1 MKQKFYFS
9 FKMSE
14 KYKYSSKGKTYTY
27 DLSSLTDEERKKFH
41 KMSHTNR
48 LRFIEQHKLE
58 EVPLLD
64 TYTVRTAAESTD
76 KKKRWKKEM
85 DLYNSQ
91 FIKNGLEEM
100 KNKNIVLDEDT
111 LKKQFTD
118 EQYKDIEKRIKEGY
132 NDFNKLINYY
142 VNQINTLNVE
152 SIDTM
157 NTKNLNELKADQIN
171 KLVFDTKQLDK
182 LLKDPINQLIKLQ
195 ELDKIKDNIEALKAI
210 DQGNIPKLIN
220 ELKNMNLDDI
230 VNNIN
235 DKINTALEQL
245 KEITK
250 IDVSKEELL
259 KVLGNENDRVE
270 LKDMIKELKKQRGE
284 TNKLI
289 EKYNKSEITKEQL
302 EELLKDVGLSA
313 KEIKDT
319 LKYIENKTD
328 YVIDLQTQTKVKLDD
343 YQSQIDKL
351 SQAIDVINEYKQGEI
366 DKKEL
371 EQQLDKNKTLR
382 ENDIAYINANTD
394 QLNYLNNHILSV
406 ITLLKQR
413 DELLENLRNNKLNF
427 NTALKI
433 INGNI
438 TTLFNEIKRE
448 GLPLID
454 GSYIKDLGSFGSYN
468 PMKNIILYNEG
479 IYLNPD
485 SNSAKQGIIK
495 GIKVLAKESNDYLKQ
510 HFPNEYEMWIKPN
523 QQGQGICGGEE
534 GGSFKNR
541 FKDFTPDI
549 NKLNDKIERLQ
560 NEVNELKK
568 QKAERPVSLERPSF
582 LSQIREGPA
591 LKPVVKQEMNPEV
604 ENEEQY
610 KPILDILKKR
620 REDIEYSDEED
631 NDDEEWGEGIKN
643 KLNNHQREIYK
654 FSELFY

>member
-27 DLSSLTDEERKKFH
+27 DLSPLTDEEKKKFH

-76 KKKRWKKEM
+76 KKRRWKKEM

-100 KNKNIVLDEDT
+100 KNKGKTLDEDT

-118 EQYKDIEKRIKEGY
+118 EQYNDIEKRIKEGY
-132 NDFNKLINYY
+132 NDFDKLINYY

-157 NTKNLNELKADQIN
+157 NAKNLNELKADQIN

-182 LLKDPINQLIKLQ
+182 LLKDPINQLIRLQ
-195 ELDKIKDNIEALKAI
+195 DLDKIKDNVKALEAI
-210 DQGNIPKLIN
+210 DSGNITSLIN
-220 ELKNMNLDDI
+220 ELKNMNLDGI
-230 VNNIN
+230 VDNIN
-235 DKINTALEQL
+235 NKINTALEQL
-245 KEITK
+245 NEITK
-250 IDVSKEELL
+250 IDIKASELL
-259 KVLGNENDRVE
+259 KVLGNENDREELQAMVEE
-270 LKDMIKELKKQRGE
+270 LKQQKK
-284 TNKLI
+284 TVNDLI
-289 EKYNKSEITKEQL
+289 DKYNKSEIDKQQL
-302 EELLKDVGLSA
+302 EQLLKDVGLTS

-319 LKYIENKTD
+319 LKNIENKTD
-328 YVIDLQTQTKVKLDD
+328 YVIDLQTQTKVNLDD
-343 YQSQIDKL
+343 YKSQIDKL
-351 SQAIDVINEYKQGEI
+351 DEAINIINEYKQGEI

-371 EQQLDKNKTLR
+371 KQQLDENKALK
-382 ENDIAYINANTD
+382 ENDITYINANTD
-394 QLNYLNNHILSV
+394 QLNFLTNQIV
-406 ITLLKQR
+406 GAMTVLKQKE
-413 DELLENLRNNKLNF
+413 ELIERLRNNNLNF
-427 NTALKI
+427 NGALKLI
-433 INGNI
+433 TDNI

-448 GLPLID
+448 GLPFND
-454 GSYIKDLGSFGSYN
+454 GTNIKDLASFGTYN
-468 PMKNIILYNEG
+468 PVKNILVNNASIA
-479 IYLNPD
+479 LN
-485 SNSAKQGIIK
+485 SGSSSSKQGILK
-495 GIKVLAKESNDYLKQ
+495 GIKVIAEEGNKFLKQ
-510 HFPNEYEMWIKPN
+510 NFPNEYEMWIKPN
-523 QQGQGICGGEE
+523 QIQQGQGVE

-568 QKAERPVSLERPSF
+568 QKEEKTERPSF
-582 LSQIREGPA
+582 LSQIREGPT
-591 LKPVVKQEMNPEV
+591 LKPVIKQEMNSEV

-620 REDIEYSDEED
+620 REDIEYSDTDEDVQDED
-631 NDDEEWGEGIKN
+631 NEWGEGIKN
-643 KLNNHQREIYK
+643 KYSGEHRVYK